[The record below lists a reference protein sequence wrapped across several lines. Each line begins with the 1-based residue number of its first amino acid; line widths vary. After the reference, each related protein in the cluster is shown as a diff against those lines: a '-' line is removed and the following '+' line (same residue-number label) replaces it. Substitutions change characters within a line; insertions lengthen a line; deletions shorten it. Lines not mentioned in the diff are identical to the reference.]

1 MSLLLAISVFGAI
14 FGASVGLAA
23 IVFGAIGL
31 RVAYR
36 REATNRGQA
45 TAGLVLGIISLALA
59 IVIIIGIIQD
69 SY

>member
-1 MSLLLAISVFGAI
+1 MTSISLFGDI
-14 FGASVGLAA
+14 LGAPVGLAA

-45 TAGLVLGIISLALA
+45 TAGLVLGVSSLALV
-59 IVIIIGIIQD
+59 IVIIQD
-69 SY
+69 SS